1 MKIQRIIAS
10 IAKNKQMV
18 QMYQRRLDLA
28 EAKLKLSKIPPLQV
42 IIEICEALNWKSE
55 KITSNSRERKYLIRR
70 QILMYLFIKT
80 NAYSSKMIGKAF
92 GRDHSTV
99 LHSKDVVIGALEVS
113 DEFYTAEFFE
123 IETTFNDILNKES

>member
-1 MKIQRIIAS
+1 
-10 IAKNKQMV
+10 
-18 QMYQRRLDLA
+18 
-28 EAKLKLSKIPPLQV
+28 
-42 IIEICEALNWKSE
+42 
-55 KITSNSRERKYLIRR
+55 
-70 QILMYLFIKT
+70 MYLFIKT

-99 LHSKDVVIGALEVS
+99 LHSKDVVIGALEVN

>member
-1 MKIQRIIAS
+1 MKIQRIITS

-42 IIEICEALNWKSE
+42 IINVCDELNWNVQ

-80 NAYSSKMIGKAF
+80 GAYSSKMIGKAF

-99 LHSKDVVIGALEVS
+99 LHSKDVVIGALEVC

-123 IETTFNDILNKES
+123 IETTFNYILNQTP